1 MACCRR
7 AHAGHFKGFIKQI
20 RQKHTLHAIIKG
32 DAQWPST
39 PENRDV
45 LYFLA
50 QSFRAH
56 LFKELPQDEASVRA
70 AHKELALRAKDMLK
84 NLARISV
91 EIAQSVMS
99 EDEAGQ
105 RLPAWF
111 LIEVARDLPRLAG
124 RDARVRA

>member
-1 MACCRR
+1 M
-7 AHAGHFKGFIKQI
+7 
-20 RQKHTLHAIIKG
+20 
-32 DAQWPST
+32 
-39 PENRDV
+39 

-56 LFKELPQDEASVRA
+56 LRKELPDDESSVRS
-70 AHKELALRAKDMLK
+70 AHQELAIRAKDMLRD
-84 NLARISV
+84 LARISV

-111 LIEVARDLPRLAG
+111 LVEVARDLPRLAG
-124 RDARVRA
+124 RQSKDSKPAKSP